1 MRNSKK
7 GFTIIEV
14 VLVLAIGGLIFLM
27 VFIALPA
34 LQRSQRDTQRKDD
47 LARFMSATIEYQ
59 KHNSG
64 KTPFD
69 TNQFDTQKRVT
80 TLVTHYID
88 NKCEGASTS
97 DGRIVAFKN
106 CGDQFTDPNGE
117 TYNFLY
123 LGTTDPKVGWLK
135 DASADSDYKLDEQIT
150 NLNTIYVTSG
160 TKCGTQEGSI
170 RKVAGLNHSTI
181 LMRLESGAIA
191 CQDNS

>member
-47 LARFMSATIEYQ
+47 LARF
-59 KHNSG
+59 
-64 KTPFD
+64 
-69 TNQFDTQKRVT
+69 TQKRVT

-123 LGTTDPKVGWLK
+123 LGTTDSKVGWLK

-170 RKVAGLNHSTI
+170 RKVAGLNHTTI

>member
-1 MRNSKK
+1 MSR
-7 GFTIIEV
+7 TI
-14 VLVLAIGGLIFLM
+14 L
-27 VFIALPA
+27 
-34 LQRSQRDTQRKDD
+34 T
-47 LARFMSATIEYQ
+47 
-59 KHNSG
+59 
-64 KTPFD
+64 
-69 TNQFDTQKRVT
+69 
-80 TLVTHYID
+80 

-123 LGTTDPKVGWLK
+123 LGTTDSKVGWLK

-160 TKCGTQEGSI
+160 TKCGAQEGSI
-170 RKVAGLNHSTI
+170 RKVAGLNHTTI